1 MCDWNGIFAAAGETL
16 LAVYVNQRQTDRF
29 LVGKVLRHDADALV
43 LALYDA
49 EGKRDGTGLCPY
61 ENILRVEWSS
71 QYLNGITSEALA
83 PWDAKDGGAWTA
95 FWQDAQEKQRLV
107 SVTKTD
113 GHKVCG
119 FCDAYDAEKVHL
131 QRICLTGC
139 AGRACTLRRVGMT
152 WVCYDS
158 DDERQLA
165 AKAKEAAEL

>member
-1 MCDWNGIFAAAGETL
+1 MMP
-16 LAVYVNQRQTDRF
+16 R
-29 LVGKVLRHDADALV
+29 
-43 LALYDA
+43 
-49 EGKRDGTGLCPY
+49 GKRDGTGLCPY

-165 AKAKEAAEL
+165 EKAKEAAEL

>member
-1 MCDWNGIFAAAGETL
+1 MCDWNGIFAAAGEKL
-16 LAVYVNQRQTDRF
+16 LAVYVNQRQTDRS

-95 FWQDAQEKQRLV
+95 FWQDAQESSGW
-107 SVTKTD
+107 SV
-113 GHKVCG
+113 
-119 FCDAYDAEKVHL
+119 
-131 QRICLTGC
+131 
-139 AGRACTLRRVGMT
+139 
-152 WVCYDS
+152 
-158 DDERQLA
+158 
-165 AKAKEAAEL
+165 